1 MASEGLDIKTLT
13 TLLMATPKTDVCQS
27 VGRILRSKHNTPLVI
42 DIVDNHKIF
51 KNQFNKRKKY
61 YNKKKYKIE
70 KYIDLNNY
78 LNNNSIKEEEKK
90 KLLLTEY

>member
-1 MASEGLDIKTLT
+1 
-13 TLLMATPKTDVCQS
+13 MATPKTDVCQS
-27 VGRILRSKHNTPLVI
+27 VGRILRSKHKTPLVI
-42 DIVDNHKIF
+42 DIIDSHTIF

-78 LNNNSIKEEEKK
+78 LNNNCVKEEKKK